1 MATVKLPTQPSAEL
15 TLAGGI
21 RPTIATID
29 FDLGVTHFAYPGER
43 LYGETHGTNYWEAMI
58 RGNRSIGAGI
68 RLAGGY
74 RFLRMSRTPLPG
86 VSTLRAV

>member
-1 MATVKLPTQPSAEL
+1 VATVKLPTQPSAEL

-43 LYGETHGTNYWEAMI
+43 LYGERTAPI
-58 RGNRSIGAGI
+58 IG
-68 RLAGGY
+68 R
-74 RFLRMSRTPLPG
+74 R
-86 VSTLRAV
+86 